1 MTPEERLIDTHLIAL
16 SGHYGDN
23 LKKMKFNAPVITP
36 LERDSV
42 VSISP
47 SKREA
52 YVTRH
57 HIAGHFQA
65 SVPTHAVIF
74 NGEFF
79 NRIAV

>member
-1 MTPEERLIDTHLIAL
+1 MTPQERLIATHLRSL
-16 SGHYGDN
+16 SAQYGDN

-57 HIAGHFQA
+57 HIAGHFQS

-74 NGEFF
+74 NGDCF

>member
-1 MTPEERLIDTHLIAL
+1 MTPEEKLIDTHLKAL
-16 SGHYGDN
+16 SGHYGVN
-23 LKKMKFNAPVITP
+23 LKKMKFNPPVVTP

-47 SKREA
+47 SKKEA

-65 SVPTHAVIF
+65 NVPTHSIVF
-74 NGEFF
+74 NGDWW

>member
-1 MTPEERLIDTHLIAL
+1 MTPEERLIDTHLRSL
-16 SGHYGDN
+16 SAQYGDN
-23 LKKMKFNAPVITP
+23 LKKMKFNPPVITL

-47 SKREA
+47 SKKEA

-57 HIAGHFQA
+57 YIAGHFQS

-74 NGEFF
+74 SGECFD
-79 NRIAV
+79 RIAV

>member
-1 MTPEERLIDTHLIAL
+1 MTSEERLIETHLKSL
-16 SGHYGDN
+16 SAQYGDN

-36 LERDSV
+36 LEKDSV

-47 SKREA
+47 SKKEA

-57 HIAGHFQA
+57 YIAGHFQ
-65 SVPTHAVIF
+65 SNVPTHVMVF
-74 NGEFF
+74 NGECF

>member
-1 MTPEERLIDTHLIAL
+1 MTPEERLIDTHLVAL

-23 LKKMKFNAPVITP
+23 LKKMKFNPPVITP

-47 SKREA
+47 SKKEA

-74 NGEFF
+74 KGDWF
-79 NRIAV
+79 NSIAV